1 MILILGGTTEG
12 RIAVRTLEEAGKPF
26 YYSTKGDEQEVI
38 MHHGIRLQGAMD
50 ELDMERFCRKQSIAL
65 IVDAAHPF
73 AEQLH
78 RTVEAVSMKLTL
90 PVIRFER
97 IYPPRDEKNITWCH
111 NFDDAIRQIREQEIF
126 ILLALTGVQSIAKL
140 KPLWQEN
147 ACCYF
152 RILDRESSRRLA
164 AREGFPEEHLHY
176 YHDGEDERHLIQK
189 LHPEAILIKE
199 SGRSGGFSEKVEAAL
214 AEGIRIFAICRPN
227 MPNSFIPIEGE
238 HGLRRMVEKLL
249 PDFYP
254 LRSGLTTGT
263 CAAAAAIAGGPSAC
277 AFGCLGYGDCT
288 RACQFDAIH
297 VVNGSAVVD
306 REKCTGCSACVA
318 ACPHH
323 VISLKPMAPQPA
335 VLCSNK
341 DKGPAVMKACKAGCI
356 ACGMC
361 VRNCPQQAVTL
372 VNNVAVIDYAKCSS
386 CGTCV
391 TKCPKKVIHWV
402 DGQPA
407 VAGEPA

>member
-1 MILILGGTTEG
+1 MNSIAFAVIVLVVLGLAGGIILVLASKFMAVYEDP
-12 RIAVRTLEEAGKPF
+12 RIAQITECLAGANCGGCGYAGCADYAKAIV
-26 YYSTKGDEQEVI
+26 EN
-38 MHHGIRLQGAMD
+38 GAPTNK
-50 ELDMERFCRKQSIAL
+50 CAPGGAKA
-65 IVDAAHPF
+65 
-73 AEQLH
+73 
-78 RTVEAVSMKLTL
+78 TEAVNAIMGTESASGPALHAVVNCDGGDGTCG
-90 PVIRFER
+90 IRFE
-97 IYPPRDEKNITWCH
+97 YHGSPTW
-111 NFDDAIRQIREQEIF
+111 A
-126 ILLALTGVQSIAKL
+126 S
-140 KPLWQEN
+140 
-147 ACCYF
+147 
-152 RILDRESSRRLA
+152 
-164 AREGFPEEHLHY
+164 
-176 YHDGEDERHLIQK
+176 
-189 LHPEAILIKE
+189 
-199 SGRSGGFSEKVEAAL
+199 
-214 AEGIRIFAICRPN
+214 
-227 MPNSFIPIEGE
+227 
-238 HGLRRMVEKLL
+238 
-249 PDFYP
+249 
-254 LRSGLTTGT
+254 
-263 CAAAAAIAGGPSAC
+263 AAAIAGGPSAC

>member
-1 MILILGGTTEG
+1 MNSIAFAVIVLVVLGLAGGIILVLASKFMAVYEDP
-12 RIAVRTLEEAGKPF
+12 RIAQITECLAGANCGGCGYAGCADYAKAIVENGAPTNKCAPGGAKATEA
-26 YYSTKGDEQEVI
+26 VNAI
-38 MHHGIRLQGAMD
+38 MGTESASGPALHAVVNCNGGNGNCGTRFEYHGI
-50 ELDMERFCRKQSIAL
+50 
-65 IVDAAHPF
+65 P
-73 AEQLH
+73 
-78 RTVEAVSMKLTL
+78 
-90 PVIRFER
+90 
-97 IYPPRDEKNITWCH
+97 
-111 NFDDAIRQIREQEIF
+111 
-126 ILLALTGVQSIAKL
+126 
-140 KPLWQEN
+140 
-147 ACCYF
+147 
-152 RILDRESSRRLA
+152 
-164 AREGFPEEHLHY
+164 
-176 YHDGEDERHLIQK
+176 
-189 LHPEAILIKE
+189 
-199 SGRSGGFSEKVEAAL
+199 
-214 AEGIRIFAICRPN
+214 
-227 MPNSFIPIEGE
+227 
-238 HGLRRMVEKLL
+238 
-249 PDFYP
+249 
-254 LRSGLTTGT
+254 T

-407 VAGEPA
+407 VAGGPSACAFGCLGYGDCTRACQFDAIHVVNGSAVVDREKCTGCSACVAACPHHVISLKPMAPQPAVLCSNKDKGPAVMKACKAGCIACGMCVRNCPQQAVTLVNNVAVIDYAKCSSCGTCVTKCPKKVIHWVDGQPAVAGEPA